1 MVNIGAYKIPE
12 IQKQYSKAKDEL
24 EDIEYNVKTW
34 IGRDGQPSN
43 LHHMWDKYSLSK
55 YKV

>member
-24 EDIEYNVKTW
+24 EVIEYNVKT
-34 IGRDGQPSN
+34 
-43 LHHMWDKYSLSK
+43 
-55 YKV
+55 